1 MRTPNSTT
9 RARRLRTQMTDAEQ
23 RLWRHL
29 RARQMLGY
37 KFRRQH
43 PIGPFVADFACLQA
57 GLVIEVDGGQ
67 HGELET
73 EDARRTRYLNR
84 QGFRVLRFWNHE
96 VLQHTD
102 ACLEMILQALGSR
115 VDSSTARSE

>member
-1 MRTPNSTT
+1 MRTPDSST

-23 RLWRHL
+23 QLWRHL

-67 HGELET
+67 HGELAA
-73 EDARRTRYLNR
+73 EDARRTRYLN
-84 QGFRVLRFWNHE
+84 QKGFRVLRFWNHE